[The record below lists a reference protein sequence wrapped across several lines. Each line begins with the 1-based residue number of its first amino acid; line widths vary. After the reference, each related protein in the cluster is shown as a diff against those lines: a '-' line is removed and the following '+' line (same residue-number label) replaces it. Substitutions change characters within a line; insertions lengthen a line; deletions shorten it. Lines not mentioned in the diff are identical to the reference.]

1 MKIKLNQTA
10 VKELILPEGKQ
21 IDVWD
26 EDVTGFGVRVT
37 PKGKKTFFVLAR
49 VNSRLVRATVGK
61 SDTMT
66 AEAARTKA
74 KKMLVGMQ
82 EGRNPNDDVKCRR
95 SGALTVG
102 GVFKTFME
110 TRKDRRQELSSR
122 TQDHYQS
129 VFNTHLAHWKG
140 RHVSELTST
149 MIQDLHAKIG
159 TRGTNA
165 ANQAI
170 RLLRRLLNFSQGR
183 HGVPTTNPCTGTEWF
198 KDGRRTVVIKPSD
211 FKRWYDTVEGMENET
226 ARDYLLLI
234 LFSGLR
240 RTEGFRLEWQHVD
253 LYGKIMTIPKENT
266 KNGEQHTLPLS
277 TFLHKLLSDRYERW
291 HKPTG
296 YVFSS
301 WSKTGHIVC
310 MQNAMKLL
318 KEAGFGY
325 TLHDL
330 RRTFITCADKL
341 NFSPWTVKRLA
352 NHKQTDVTGKHY
364 VVYDIDRLRDP
375 VEKISVELLRMSRDE
390 YGKVIELQHAA

>member
-1 MKIKLNQTA
+1 MKIKLNQTV
-10 VKELILPEGKQ
+10 VKELIPPEGKQ

-74 KKMLVGMQ
+74 KKMLVDMQ
-82 EGRNPNDDVKCRR
+82 EGNNPNDEVKNRR
-95 SGALTVG
+95 SGAMTIG
-102 GVFKTFME
+102 GVFKTFIE
-110 TRKDRRQELSSR
+110 TRKDRRQELTSR
-122 TQDHYQS
+122 TQDHYQQ
-129 VFNTHLAHWKG
+129 VFDKHLAHWKN

-149 MIQDLHAKIG
+149 MVQDLHAKIG
-159 TRGTNA
+159 TTKGTNI

-183 HGVPTTNPCTGTEWF
+183 HGVPASNPCKGTEWF
-198 KDGRRTVVIKPSD
+198 KDGRRNVVIKPGD
-211 FKRWYDTVEGMENET
+211 FKRWYDAVDGMVNET
-226 ARDYLLLI
+226 ARDYLLLL

-240 RTEGFRLEWQHVD
+240 RTEGFCLEWQHVD
-253 LYGKIMTIPKENT
+253 LHGKTLTIPDT
-266 KNGEQHTLPLS
+266 KNGEPHTLPLS
-277 TFLHKLLSDRYERW
+277 TFLYRLLADRYERW

-296 YVFSS
+296 YVFTG
-301 WSKTGHIVC
+301 WSKTGHIVS
-310 MQNAMKLL
+310 MQLAL
-318 KEAGFGY
+318 KVLKGAGLHY

-330 RRTFITCADKL
+330 RRTFITTAEKL
-341 NFSPWTVKRLA
+341 NFSQWTVKRLA
-352 NHKQTDVTGKHY
+352 NHKQIDVTGKHY

-375 VEKISVELLRMSRDE
+375 MEKISVELLRMARDE
-390 YGKVIELQHAA
+390 YGKVIELKAA

>member
-1 MKIKLNQTA
+1 MKIKLNQTV
-10 VKELILPEGKQ
+10 VKELLPPEGKQ
-21 IDVWD
+21 VDVWD
-26 EDVTGFGVRVT
+26 DDVTGFGVRVT

-74 KKMLVGMQ
+74 KKMLVDMQ
-82 EGRNPNDDVKCRR
+82 EGRNPNDEVKCRR

-110 TRKDRRQELSSR
+110 TRKDRRQELTAR
-122 TQDHYQS
+122 TQEHYQQ
-129 VFNTHLAHWKG
+129 VFDSHLAHLKG

-149 MIQDLHAKIG
+149 MVQDLHAKIG
-159 TRGTNA
+159 TTKGTNI

-183 HGVPTTNPCTGTEWF
+183 HGVPLANPCKGTEWF
-198 KDGRRTVVIKPSD
+198 KDGRRNVVIKPGD
-211 FKRWYDTVEGMENET
+211 FKQWYDTVDGMENET
-226 ARDYLLLI
+226 ARDYLLLL

-240 RTEGFRLEWQHVD
+240 RTEGFCLEWQHVD
-253 LYGKIMTIPKENT
+253 LHGKTLTIPDT
-266 KNGEQHTLPLS
+266 KNGEPHTLPLS

-296 YVFSS
+296 YVFPG
-301 WSKTGHIVC
+301 WSKTGHIVN
-310 MQNAMKLL
+310 QQRAMKLL
-318 KEAGFGY
+318 KDAGFSY

-364 VVYDIDRLRDP
+364 VVYDIDRLREP
-375 VEKISVELLRMSRDE
+375 MEKISVELLRMARDE
-390 YGKVIELQHAA
+390 YGKVIELQAA